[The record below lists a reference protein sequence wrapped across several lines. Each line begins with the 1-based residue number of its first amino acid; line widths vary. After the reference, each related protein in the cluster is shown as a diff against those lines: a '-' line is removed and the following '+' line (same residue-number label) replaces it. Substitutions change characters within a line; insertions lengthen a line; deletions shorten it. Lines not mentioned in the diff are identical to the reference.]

1 MAGERRDTLGVR
13 PTARRRCAAAVLVEA
28 PLRVARGNEPRLGA
42 VIDPGD
48 GDRGGDDSCHDPVAE
63 WGRDRVG
70 ERVAG
75 VGRRHRGRADKV
87 LTVIL
92 IPRAVRVYF
101 ATQPTNLKKSFDG
114 LTNEIR
120 HALGYDPLGGHV
132 FVFLN
137 RRKNQV
143 KLIVW
148 TRGGFTIVH
157 KRLERGTFTFPA
169 RVTGDATSVAIDVH
183 ELAMLLE
190 GIDVSRA
197 KSKPR
202 WEPPPRARATT
213 I

>member
-1 MAGERRDTLGVR
+1 MI
-13 PTARRRCAAAVLVEA
+13 LV
-28 PLRVARGNEPRLGA
+28 
-42 VIDPGD
+42 
-48 GDRGGDDSCHDPVAE
+48 
-63 WGRDRVG
+63 
-70 ERVAG
+70 
-75 VGRRHRGRADKV
+75 
-87 LTVIL
+87 
-92 IPRAVRVYF
+92 PRAVRVYF
-101 ATQPTNLKKSFDG
+101 ATQPVSLRQSFDG
-114 LTNEIR
+114 LANQIR
-120 HALGYDPLGGHV
+120 HALGHDPLDGHL

-169 RVTGDATSVAIDVH
+169 RVTATASIVLIDVH

-197 KSKPR
+197 KAKPR
-202 WEPPPRARATT
+202 WEPPARSRSTT